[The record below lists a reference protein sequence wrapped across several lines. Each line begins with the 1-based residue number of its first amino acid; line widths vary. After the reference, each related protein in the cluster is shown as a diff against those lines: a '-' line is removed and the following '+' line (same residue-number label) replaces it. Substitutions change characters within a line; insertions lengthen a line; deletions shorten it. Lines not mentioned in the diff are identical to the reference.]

1 MPSDGGIA
9 TAALSL
15 ALVPLGLSAVSIFP
29 PFERPRTI
37 PAIAVIF
44 NEERDMTRTIRRRE
58 VNRIYRMIKKRS
70 PAPFLGS
77 DFWIGNTKI
86 ELPSF
91 SDIKYALKKI
101 QPRSADFL
109 TTAWNSLS
117 SFRVWIAKSMY
128 KKLSRPMKKL
138 VKKIGR
144 IEALMHKK
152 LVCIQPRLKRRYG
165 LLVYPEGLTIKA
177 IKEKKKNVENF
188 IKYGNA
194 EDVHVEYIEDCF
206 DDMERPKFG
215 WRVKVTLMEN
225 EPCDISFENPDQTTC
240 RLNSNLNDEADDS
253 NYYAQSRQTGEGFR
267 SAATPD
273 CRVEYVCETP
283 PNQAQ
288 PALVQPEPVQIVPVQ
303 PAVVQPVAGQPDT
316 APDALPL
323 AQPAP
328 AQLPPDLQGLG
339 LRDEDQSPPAQEVQ
353 IQQVQDT
360 LDFESENQAEI
371 GQSYQVQLQPIP
383 DQADPF
389 DSAPWQAVQVST
401 YVQEKQPSKSVYYD
415 TS

>member
-1 MPSDGGIA
+1 
-9 TAALSL
+9 
-15 ALVPLGLSAVSIFP
+15 
-29 PFERPRTI
+29 
-37 PAIAVIF
+37 
-44 NEERDMTRTIRRRE
+44 
-58 VNRIYRMIKKRS
+58 
-70 PAPFLGS
+70 
-77 DFWIGNTKI
+77 
-86 ELPSF
+86 
-91 SDIKYALKKI
+91 
-101 QPRSADFL
+101 
-109 TTAWNSLS
+109 
-117 SFRVWIAKSMY
+117 
-128 KKLSRPMKKL
+128 MKKL

-194 EDVHVEYIEDCF
+194 EDLHVEYIEDCF

-240 RLNSNLNDEADDS
+240 RLNSNPNDEADDS

-288 PALVQPEPVQIVPVQ
+288 PALVQPEPVQTVPVQ

-316 APDALPL
+316 APDAQAVLIIQDQPQLDQLRPPL

-339 LRDEDQSPPAQEVQ
+339 LRDEYQSPLAQEVQ
-353 IQQVQDT
+353 IQQVQDS
-360 LDFESENQAEI
+360 LDFESENQGQI

-401 YVQEKQPSKSVYYD
+401 YVQEKQPSNSVYYD